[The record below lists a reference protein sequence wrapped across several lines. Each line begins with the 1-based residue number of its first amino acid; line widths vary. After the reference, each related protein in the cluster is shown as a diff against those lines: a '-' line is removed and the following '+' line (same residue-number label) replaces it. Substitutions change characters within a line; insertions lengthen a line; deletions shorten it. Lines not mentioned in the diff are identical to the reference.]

1 MSKKTILIVE
11 DDFLH
16 MKLFND
22 ILEHQGYKTVQAT
35 DGDTVLDLVRENNPD
50 LILLDI
56 RLPNWSGF
64 DLVKLLKNE
73 PSLKDI
79 PVLAIT
85 ALSMGRDDLLR
96 QGFDGLL
103 SKPIAIPNMLRTIA
117 EFMAPIPSTVQ

>member
-64 DLVKLLKNE
+64 DLVKLLKTNW
-73 PSLKDI
+73 
-79 PVLAIT
+79 A
-85 ALSMGRDDLLR
+85 
-96 QGFDGLL
+96 
-103 SKPIAIPNMLRTIA
+103 
-117 EFMAPIPSTVQ
+117 

>member
-1 MSKKTILIVE
+1 MAKVLVVDDEPNIVLSLEFLMQQAGFDVDTAE
-11 DDFLH
+11 DGEGALA
-16 MKLFND
+16 KV
-22 ILEHQGYKTVQAT
+22 E
-35 DGDTVLDLVRENNPD
+35 ESPPD

-56 RLPNWSGF
+56 RLPHWSGF

-73 PSLKDI
+73 PGLKDI

-85 ALSMGRDDLLR
+85 ALSMGRDDFLR

-117 EFMAPIPSTVQ
+117 EFMAPIPSTVH